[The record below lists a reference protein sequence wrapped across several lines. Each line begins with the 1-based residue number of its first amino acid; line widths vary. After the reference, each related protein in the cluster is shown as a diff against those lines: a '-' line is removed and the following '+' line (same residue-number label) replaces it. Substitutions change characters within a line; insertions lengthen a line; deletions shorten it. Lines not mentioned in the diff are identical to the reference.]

1 MKSRKKKRK
10 NITPAHVAA
19 NTIITMITVISGNA
33 KTVAVFTPTDKCE
46 DVANILESVERRSK
60 WH

>member
-1 MKSRKKKRK
+1 M
-10 NITPAHVAA
+10 AA